1 MDNPYP
7 LPGMKRWI
15 FKRKGEATIVERA
28 RLALLLCGVLG
39 LALKLIFSSGTIASR
54 NAAASNPG
62 ELSRGTTLSKAAAE
76 TVWIPWWQVSV
87 GDQIDRF

>member
-1 MDNPYP
+1 
-7 LPGMKRWI
+7 MKRWI

-39 LALKLIFSSGTIASR
+39 LALKLIFSGGTIAIL
-54 NAAASNPG
+54 NAASNPG
-62 ELSRGTTLSKAAAE
+62 EPSRGTTLSKAAAE

-87 GDQIDRF
+87 GDQIDHF